1 MKNEMLITF
10 RSITFAQRGERI
22 LKRAGIGCTMQRTPR
37 MLAERGCG
45 YCLALRPGDALAA
58 VELFR
63 DQGLNFGKI
72 YAKNGETVEERTL

>member
-22 LKRAGIGCTMQRTPR
+22 LKKAGIDCTMQRTPR
-37 MLAERGCG
+37 ALAERGCG
-45 YCLALRPGDALAA
+45 YCLALRPGEALAA

-63 DQGLNFGKI
+63 NQELHFGKI
-72 YAKNGETVEERTL
+72 YAKIGETVEERTL